1 VIAEDRDHFHLHVR
15 KLAFGPDY
23 KIRPIER
30 LPIDP
35 IAGVVLRLA
44 AQSASSA
51 TDAFSQID
59 DHAKLGHD
67 GTPSLTEFQG

>member
-1 VIAEDRDHFHLHVR
+1 VIAEDRDHFQLHIR
-15 KLAFGPDY
+15 KLARGSDNE
-23 KIRPIER
+23 IRPIER
-30 LPIDP
+30 LPIGP
-35 IAGVVLRLA
+35 IARVVLRLA

-67 GTPSLTEFQG
+67 GTPSLTEFQA